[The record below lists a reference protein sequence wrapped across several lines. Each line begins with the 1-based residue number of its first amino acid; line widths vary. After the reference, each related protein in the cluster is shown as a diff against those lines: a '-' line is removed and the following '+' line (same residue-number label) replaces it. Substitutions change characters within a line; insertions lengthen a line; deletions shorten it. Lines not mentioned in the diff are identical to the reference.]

1 MVEQFR
7 STTYRTPTK
16 NNVCECSKCKMA
28 CEETELIWVEVDGK
42 MKLLCRNCKDLV
54 L

>member
-1 MVEQFR
+1 MDRYLKSLCSGIRE
-7 STTYRTPTK
+7 
-16 NNVCECSKCKMA
+16 NMCEKCKMA
-28 CEETELIWVEVDGK
+28 YEETELIWVEVDGK